1 MKLVADEGVDRPIV
15 DRLREEGHDVLYIAE
30 LEPGMDDEEVLARAT
45 STEAVLLTTDTDFG
59 EFAFRQRRLH
69 TGVILLRLA
78 GLTNNTKAEIVAEVC
93 RTRAAELGGA
103 FSVISPGQLRIR
115 ARF

>member
-1 MKLVADEGVDRPIV
+1 MDLVADEGVDRPIV
-15 DRLREEGHDVLYIAE
+15 NRLREEGHEVLYIAE
-30 LEPGMDDEEVLARAT
+30 LEPGMTDEDVLARAM

-69 TGVILLRLA
+69 AGVILLRLA
-78 GLTNNTKAEIVAEVC
+78 GLTNETKAEIVAEVC
-93 RTRAAELGGA
+93 HTRAAELAGA

-115 ARF
+115 ARS

>member
-1 MKLVADEGVDRPIV
+1 MDLVADEGVDRPIV
-15 DRLREEGHDVLYIAE
+15 DRLRKDGHAVLYITE
-30 LEPGMDDEEVLARAT
+30 LQPGMDDEDVLSRAT
-45 STEAVLLTTDTDFG
+45 SADAVLLTTDKDFG

-78 GLTNNTKAEIVAEVC
+78 GLTNETKAEIVAEVC
-93 RTRAAELGGA
+93 RTRGEELVGA

-115 ARF
+115 ARP

>member
-1 MKLVADEGVDRPIV
+1 MNLVADEGVDRPIV
-15 DRLREEGHDVLYIAE
+15 DRLREEGHDVLYITE
-30 LEPGMDDEEVLARAT
+30 LQPGMDDEDVLARAT
-45 STEAVLLTTDTDFG
+45 SADAVLLTTDTDFG

-78 GLTNNTKAEIVAEVC
+78 GLTNETKAEIVAEVC
-93 RTRAAELGGA
+93 RTRGEELAGA

-115 ARF
+115 ARS